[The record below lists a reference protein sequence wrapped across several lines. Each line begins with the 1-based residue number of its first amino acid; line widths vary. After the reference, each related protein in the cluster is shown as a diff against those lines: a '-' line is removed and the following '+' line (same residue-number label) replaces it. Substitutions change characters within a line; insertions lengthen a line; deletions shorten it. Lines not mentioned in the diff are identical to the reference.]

1 MTIKFLNP
9 VQEAQVESA
18 HRAPRLK
25 KLDGI
30 ALGLLSNGKT
40 NAAKLLNLIAQKMET
55 QYDITAIISEA
66 KGSAGNNCPPDIVN
80 HLVEKCDAVITGI
93 GD

>member
-1 MTIKFLNP
+1 MPIKFLNP
-9 VQEAQVESA
+9 VQEAQIEPA
-18 HRAPRLK
+18 RMAPRLK

-30 ALGLLSNGKT
+30 ALGLLNNGKT
-40 NAAKLLNLIAQKMET
+40 NAAKLLSLIAQKMEI
-55 QYDITAIISEA
+55 QYGVTTIISEA